1 LHQREPPRI
10 SGGLGWRHYTGL
22 WRELRQRLVGWL
34 YRHDWQVAAI
44 LALAIVAVAAYVLW
58 PRPVSSPNVA
68 AAAISADDVEAAQ
81 ERTVIV
87 YVSGA
92 VQHPGLYTLGATL
105 RVSDAIVAAGGL
117 TEDAD
122 PNCLPN
128 LAAHVKDAKQI
139 AVPLVGHC
147 AKGKKAKLDVN
158 TATREQL
165 LLVPG
170 MDPLLADAIIKY
182 RQDFGGFVA
191 LTELKSAMGLDANT
205 YKQLAKSLIVN

>member
-1 LHQREPPRI
+1 LSVRKHTELLRRWRI
-10 SGGLGWRHYTGL
+10 TAL
-22 WRELRQRLVGWL
+22 GWL
-34 YRHDWQVAAI
+34 YRHDWQLGAG
-44 LALAIVAVAAYVLW
+44 LALAVIAVATYVFW
-58 PRPVSSPNVA
+58 PRSVATPVLAPAV
-68 AAAISADDVEAAQ
+68 ISANDAEAAQ

-92 VQHPGLYTLGATL
+92 VKNPGLYPLGSTL

-128 LAAHVKDAKQI
+128 LAAHVKDAKQV
-139 AVPLVGHC
+139 AVPLIGHC
-147 AKGKKAKLDVN
+147 AKGKKAKLDIN
-158 TATREQL
+158 TATRDQL

-170 MDPLLADAIIKY
+170 MDSALADAIIKY
-182 RQDFGGFVA
+182 REDFGGFIA

-205 YKQLAKSLIVN
+205 YKELAKSLTVP

>member
-1 LHQREPPRI
+1 MRKHTE
-10 SGGLGWRHYTGL
+10 L
-22 WRELRQRLVGWL
+22 WRRWWLPLTGWL
-34 YRHDWQVAAI
+34 YRHDWQIGAG
-44 LALAIVAVAAYVLW
+44 LALAVIALAGFVLW
-58 PRPVSSPNVA
+58 PRPGSSS
-68 AAAISADDVEAAQ
+68 AAIAPASISANDAEAAQ

-92 VQHPGLYTLGATL
+92 VQNPGLYTLVSTL

-117 TEDAD
+117 TADAD

-128 LAAHVKDAKQI
+128 LAAHVKDAKQV
-139 AVPLVGHC
+139 AVPLLGHC
-147 AKGKKAKLDVN
+147 AKGKKAKLDIN
-158 TATREQL
+158 TATRDQL

-170 MDPLLADAIIKY
+170 MDPALADAIIKY
-182 RQDFGGFVA
+182 RLDFGGFIA